1 MSETFD
7 TTVENAWCPGCG
19 NFAILNAVKKALER
33 TGKAKH
39 EIVLVSGIGQAAKLP
54 HHVDVNVFNGL
65 HGRALP
71 AALAIRMANPSLT
84 VVVTSG
90 DGDIYGEG
98 GNHFV
103 HNIRRNP
110 DIAVFVH
117 DNQVYGLTKGQPS
130 PTSDP
135 GWTGSLQR
143 SGVIAGPFP
152 PLAAAIA
159 LGCGFVAR
167 SLAADVEFTADLMV
181 RAIAHKGFALVDI
194 LQPCVTFNRKNTYQW
209 YGKMAYKLPPD
220 HDAADRVRAFELS
233 LEWEERIPIGVL
245 YRREDRPCFEEL
257 HPGVGDPPLH
267 ARETPADA
275 VRDLLR
281 KRLFTLS

>member
-1 MSETFD
+1 MSGIFD
-7 TTVENAWCPGCG
+7 TDVESAWCPGCG
-19 NFAILNAVKKALER
+19 NVAILDAVKKALER

-98 GNHFV
+98 GNHLV

-130 PTSDP
+130 PPATPGGQGRCSAPESSRAPSRRSPRRSRWDAGSSRGGWPPTSSSP
-135 GWTGSLQR
+135 RT
-143 SGVIAGPFP
+143 
-152 PLAAAIA
+152 
-159 LGCGFVAR
+159 
-167 SLAADVEFTADLMV
+167 
-181 RAIAHKGFALVDI
+181 
-194 LQPCVTFNRKNTYQW
+194 
-209 YGKMAYKLPPD
+209 
-220 HDAADRVRAFELS
+220 
-233 LEWEERIPIGVL
+233 
-245 YRREDRPCFEEL
+245 
-257 HPGVGDPPLH
+257 
-267 ARETPADA
+267 
-275 VRDLLR
+275 
-281 KRLFTLS
+281 

>member
-1 MSETFD
+1 MSGIFETD
-7 TTVENAWCPGCG
+7 VENAWCPGCG
-19 NFAILNAVKKALER
+19 NVPILNAVKKALER

-98 GNHFV
+98 GNHFI

-135 GWTGSLQR
+135 GWAGSLQR
-143 SGVIAGPFP
+143 AGVIASPFP
-152 PLAAAIA
+152 PLAVAIA
-159 LGCGFVAR
+159 LGCAFVAR
-167 SLAADVEFTADLMV
+167 GLAADVEFTADLMV
-181 RAIAHKGFALVDI
+181 QAIAHKGFALVDI
-194 LQPCVTFNRKNTYQW
+194 LQPCVTFNKVNTFKW
-209 YGKMAYKLPPD
+209 YKERVRPLPED
-220 HDAADRVRAFELS
+220 HDPFDRAQALEAAFTWGDE
-233 LEWEERIPIGVL
+233 IPIGL
-245 YRREDRPCFEEL
+245 IYRHDRPGYERKL
-257 HPGVGDPPLH
+257 PVLQAGPLVG
-267 ARETPADA
+267 T
-275 VRDLLR
+275 V
-281 KRLFTLS
+281 